1 MISYECVPE
10 NFLEIGIDLIFELN
24 KEKSSEK
31 KKKTDL
37 CEYSQCRIKYSVDDN
52 GRMCLFFPSSLSAV

>member
-31 KKKTDL
+31 KKKQIYVNIHNA
-37 CEYSQCRIKYSVDDN
+37 E
-52 GRMCLFFPSSLSAV
+52 